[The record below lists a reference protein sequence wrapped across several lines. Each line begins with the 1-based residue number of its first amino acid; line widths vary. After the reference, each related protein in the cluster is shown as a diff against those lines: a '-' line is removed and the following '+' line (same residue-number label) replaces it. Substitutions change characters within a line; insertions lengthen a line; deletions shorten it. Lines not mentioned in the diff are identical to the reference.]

1 MLAVTKAKGMVAAA
15 ISRIPKGTTRRG
27 PKRSVMLPAQ
37 RMMQAAPIPWGAMSR
52 PATQASWPRAT
63 W

>member
-1 MLAVTKAKGMVAAA
+1 MLAVTKAKGTVAAA
-15 ISRIPKGTTRRG
+15 MRRMPKGTTRRG
-27 PKRSVMLPAQ
+27 PKRSVTLPAQ
-37 RMMQAAPIPWGAMSR
+37 RMMQAAPMPWGARSS